1 MPGACAN
8 TQCPSADLPRT
19 MLSPGNMRSALPPQG
34 TTSSLHPSPQD
45 EVHKRD
51 TFWSKRD
58 THHVNVC
65 DMHPTIH

>member
-19 MLSPGNMRSALPPQG
+19 MLSPGNVRSASPPQG
-34 TTSSLHPSPQD
+34 MTLSLQPSPQD

-51 TFWSKRD
+51 T
-58 THHVNVC
+58 HHINVC
-65 DMHPTIH
+65 DMHPTHHSLR